1 MDCRWGTQPRR
12 QFVLTKDSRVPRTQG
27 MLPHEAPDGAEPA
40 LQIQYHYPQIY
51 LACHRQH
58 TRRRSTE
65 LDLSS
70 QDSTYLAHLHRHRG
84 TRPGDLARHLGIGDS
99 TLSAFVKRME
109 EAGYITRSVS
119 AADRRLVELQLTD
132 KGEAAMQA
140 TSVLDA
146 ERIRTILAQLGEAE
160 TEQALKG
167 LKILAD
173 ACRRARLEYEATEDE
188 V

>member
-1 MDCRWGTQPRR
+1 MGCGRGSKH
-12 QFVLTKDSRVPRTQG
+12 FVLTKDSRLPKTQG
-27 MLPHEAPDGAEPA
+27 MLPQEAPPDGAEPA

-51 LACHRQH
+51 LACHSQH

-70 QDSTYLAHLHRHRG
+70 QDSAYLAHLHRQRG

-109 EAGYITRSVS
+109 ATGYITRSVS
-119 AADRRLVELQLTD
+119 DADRRLATLQLTD

-146 ERIRTILAQLGEAE
+146 ERIRTILAQLDETE

-173 ACRRARLEYEATEDE
+173 ACRRARMEYKATEYEE
-188 V
+188 